1 MSVWVRLPP
10 RPLMKISILDETQ
23 DWVTIRVTQDEAK
36 ELAAMLLDLADGKT
50 KAITIDSFER
60 NTYGLIVEQI

>member
-1 MSVWVRLPP
+1 
-10 RPLMKISILDETQ
+10 MKISILDETQ

-60 NTYGLIVEQI
+60 NTYGLMVEHVL